1 MLSEADSDLVT
12 AAVARAEAATDA
24 EIVTI
29 VAPRSDDYRDVALWF
44 AAAAMLLVPLF
55 AALFPGL
62 GLKLLALVHDGWSE
76 AGEDLVLG
84 VLMIAQILVF
94 AVVVAALGPVERRI
108 ALVPKGIRHARVRA
122 RAVLLF
128 RVSAERRT
136 DSRYGVLL
144 YLSEDEHMAEIVADS
159 GLTGKVGPE
168 TWGRAMAVML
178 PHVAK
183 GHVGEGLGAA
193 VERIGLVLA
202 EHFPKTAADTNE
214 LPDRP
219 ISL

>member
-1 MLSEADSDLVT
+1 MLSDTDSDLVT
-12 AAVARAEAATDA
+12 AAVARAEASTDA
-24 EIVTI
+24 ELVTI
-29 VAPRSDDYRDVALWF
+29 VAGRSDEYRDVALCY
-44 AAAAMLLVPLF
+44 AAGAMLLVPLF

-62 GLKLLALVHDGWSE
+62 GLKLLALVHDGWS
-76 AGEDLVLG
+76 APGEDLILG
-84 VLMIAQILVF
+84 VLMIAQILIF
-94 AVVVAALGPVERRI
+94 AVVVMVLGPVERRI
-108 ALVPKGIRHARVRA
+108 ALVPKGIRQARVRA

-128 RVSAERRT
+128 RVAAERRT

-144 YLSEDEHMAEIVADS
+144 YLSEDEQRAEIVADS

-168 TWGRAMAVML
+168 TWGKAMAVML
-178 PHVAK
+178 PHVADAR
-183 GHVGEGLGAA
+183 VGEGLSTA